1 MQLDSGY
8 YHMYSSHATCLNFCF
23 DNNFKQHMLNTKDDS
38 ARDEASVCQY
48 NCLYKITKSA
58 DLLKV
63 ATQNHPR
70 SIRNNQEF
78 VTINQE
84 VKNFNDEFV
93 NKGRKDYLF

>member
-1 MQLDSGY
+1 
-8 YHMYSSHATCLNFCF
+8 
-23 DNNFKQHMLNTKDDS
+23 MLNTKDDS

-58 DLLKV
+58 DLLKA

-78 VTINQE
+78 VTIYQE

-93 NKGRKDYLF
+93 NKGRKEYLF